1 MRNGEYGMRDS
12 TPHPSAGGRS
22 KPRPYG
28 AVVQEIVSAQVLF
41 PNRKTLDEV
50 IAGLLEKIAKLE
62 GTGTDEGE

>member
-22 KPRPYG
+22 KLLPYG
-28 AVVQEIVSAQVLF
+28 AEVQEIVSAQVLF

-50 IAGLLEKIAKLE
+50 IAELRKEIEELKK
-62 GTGTDEGE
+62 